1 MCESKVVRVKGGGSG
16 EKAEEVVMEDVV
28 RVEVDGDLIRL
39 YGLLGEYKE
48 TKGKIVLMDMRS
60 HRIVIEEG

>member
-1 MCESKVVRVKGGGSG
+1 MCESKVVRVKGG
-16 EKAEEVVMEDVV
+16 EEEVEEVVMEDVV

-48 TKGKIVLMDMRS
+48 MKGKIVLMDMRS
-60 HRIVIEEG
+60 HRIVIAEG

>member
-1 MCESKVVRVKGGGSG
+1 MCESKIIRVRDG
-16 EKAEEVVMEDVV
+16 EEEVIMEDVV
-28 RVEVDGDLIRL
+28 RVEVDGDVIRL

-60 HRIVIEEG
+60 HRIVVKEG

>member
-1 MCESKVVRVKGGGSG
+1 MCESKIIRVRDG
-16 EKAEEVVMEDVV
+16 EEEVIMEDVV
-28 RVEVDGDLIRL
+28 RVEVDGDVIKL

-60 HRIVIEEG
+60 HRIVVKEG

>member
-1 MCESKVVRVKGGGSG
+1 MCESKVVKLRNG
-16 EKAEEVVMEDVV
+16 EEELLMEDVV
-28 RVEVDGDLIRL
+28 RIEVGGDTIRL

-60 HRIVIEEG
+60 HRIVVEES